1 MKNLSE
7 NLNDVFQKLQN
18 PERGI
23 ETGFYQLDDMLLG
36 FKPSELIVV
45 AARPSMGKT
54 SLMTDFILHAS
65 KTTPVAVF
73 SAEMSFQILAER
85 MLANTADLNLH
96 SLKKTGMTD
105 RTNAAIE
112 CALSRLKESQIYID
126 DTSYLTPLHIRN
138 ALKPIPLSNQVFQPP
153 AKVQVGCVFIDY
165 LQLLGAD
172 MATGKSYE
180 DIGMITRDIKAMA
193 KELNV
198 PVVLLCQLNRENT
211 KRESHEPRLSDL
223 RDSGKIEEN
232 ADVVLLIHRPSYY
245 NMKEID
251 LESEDDGEA
260 FILVS
265 KNRNGPVGKVPVVW
279 LSEQMSFR
287 EIKPETF

>member
-7 NLNDVFQKLQN
+7 NLNGVFEKLQN

-45 AARPSMGKT
+45 AGRPSMGKT

-65 KTTPVAVF
+65 KSTDVVVF

-85 MLANTADLNLH
+85 MLCNVANLNLH
-96 SLKKTGMTD
+96 SLKKTGLTNK
-105 RTNAAIE
+105 TNAAIE
-112 CALSRLKESQIYID
+112 CALSRLKDRHITID

-138 ALKPIPLSNQVFQPP
+138 ALKQ
-153 AKVQVGCVFIDY
+153 AQVGCVFIDY

-172 MATGKSYE
+172 MATGRSYE

-198 PVVLLCQLNRENT
+198 PVILLCQLNRQPSN
-211 KRESHEPRLSDL
+211 REEHTPRLSDL

-232 ADVVLLIHRPSYY
+232 ADVVLLIHRPDYF
-245 NMKEID
+245 NIKEID
-251 LESEDDGEA
+251 LESDDGGEA
-260 FILVS
+260 YIMLA
-265 KNRNGPVGKVPVVW
+265 KNRNGPVGQVPVVW

-287 EIKPETF
+287 EIKAETF

>member
-7 NLNDVFQKLQN
+7 NLNEVFEKLQN
-18 PERGI
+18 PEHGI
-23 ETGFYQLDDMLLG
+23 ETGFFQLDDMLLG

-45 AARPSMGKT
+45 AGRPSMGKT
-54 SLMTDFILHAS
+54 SLMTDFILHVS
-65 KTTPVAVF
+65 KKVRVAVF

-85 MLANTADLNLH
+85 MITNLADLNLH
-96 SLKKTGMTD
+96 SLKKGGLTQKANT
-105 RTNAAIE
+105 AIE
-112 CALSRLKESQIYID
+112 VALSKLENRYIIID

-138 ALKPIPLSNQVFQPP
+138 ALKPTPLSNQVFQPSTQV
-153 AKVQVGCVFIDY
+153 KVGCVFIDY

-211 KRESHEPRLSDL
+211 KSESHEPSLSTIITVNV
-223 RDSGKIEEN
+223 KFFY
-232 ADVVLLIHRPSYY
+232 VVIIGSVYKKNHIGIFLYLST
-245 NMKEID
+245 
-251 LESEDDGEA
+251 
-260 FILVS
+260 VS
-265 KNRNGPVGKVPVVW
+265 
-279 LSEQMSFR
+279 
-287 EIKPETF
+287 